1 MRNRA
6 VALIALIVIAVAGVV
21 LYRHYAPP
29 GSTEGASVD
38 DPFVLVDATERALD
52 GSPALSLTFS
62 HPLNPRTSYDKAIEV
77 YEMPMR
83 PEDGQRTEQGVRHD
97 DAGST
102 PKKPTTVSTEAKDVD
117 IEGGKRIEQA
127 WVVGDNRRLL
137 YFPHV
142 KPETR
147 YVVRVQPGV
156 VAASGASLAAES
168 RYSVFTNAVSPTFY
182 FASKGVVLPAKQ
194 NGGLPIVTV
203 NVAEVDIQFLRV
215 KPAQLALFLDRM
227 VKPKRGNR
235 SNDDN
240 DDGDYE
246 NNKVLTGA
254 VENYELDNLR
264 KLADSVYAGRFLAEQ
279 KPNKRSVTYIPVEDI
294 KELKEPGIY
303 VAVMSEPGR
312 FRYDY
317 QTTYFYVSDLG
328 LHARLFEKSADAY
341 VSSLTDARAVQNVEI
356 SWLDEHG
363 KVLARSTTDVE
374 GRASFPERP
383 QNARL
388 LLARKNAHISMLA
401 LREPALD
408 LSEHDILGMPYKPVR
423 LFAYSGRNLYR
434 PGESFQVSVMAR
446 DADGRAVPGQPIQA
460 VLKRPDGKI
469 QFTSTWAGEA
479 KFGGYYQRRIDLP
492 PDAATGF
499 WSLELR
505 SDPADKLPG
514 TVMRIGVEEFLPE
527 RMKLDLTTTMP
538 LLKSAAPYVIDIAG
552 AYLYGAPADGNRV
565 LGVVVYERSRNPLAT
580 KLPGFEFGDIGEDAD
595 RTRKELDEIKLDAK
609 GLAKLDIDVAA
620 LSERK
625 SPFTVRTTVSLLES
639 GGRPVVRSLER
650 VHWPADALVGIR
662 PLFGDTARE
671 NSSAEFEVIRADTT
685 GDLKPA
691 QSLPVRLF
699 REDRHYYWR
708 FEDQR
713 GWHSGF
719 SETDELVETRT
730 VSIPAGGRGK
740 IELPVRYGRYRIEI
754 TDPQTSLV
762 TRYRFYA
769 GWSARAEEAQGSRP
783 DRVAL
788 KLDKAGYGEG
798 ETAQVT
804 ITPPH
809 GGDLLLTVEGDRTL
823 WVKRMSVRQAG
834 TTVSIPIDK
843 AWLRHDLYV
852 TAAVLRPGN
861 EGDRVTPARAI
872 GIAHI
877 PLQRAERKIDV
888 AIEALPKTKPEMPL
902 KVKVKAPALKGQA
915 AVVTLYAVDVGIL
928 NITRYTTP
936 DPHGFFFA
944 KLRYGADLHDVYG
957 RVIEKMPGSRGR
969 LKFGGDNTPKPTRS
983 LPKKV
988 KLVDL
993 FSGPV
998 ALDANGEADVTL
1010 QLPDFNGTLRL
1021 MAVVAGAERFGAKD
1035 AEIVVAAPLVAELLT
1050 PRFLTIG
1057 DTATMALDLHN
1068 LSGADQTLSITVLAN
1083 NGLRAGDAQ
1092 RQVALKD
1099 QQKTTLRFPL
1109 ESGTAF
1115 GLSEVRVKVESPT
1128 IKLDRQFGL
1137 EVVAATPRQQTLKRF
1152 VLEPGEALDLRDTDF
1167 SGFMRPT
1174 VLSHVAVSDQPPID
1188 VRSAVQGLLTYPY
1201 GCGEQTTSTAYPHL
1215 FIDEAAAKR
1224 FGLKPST
1231 REQRVEMID
1240 KAIGRLS
1247 ALQAPNGGYSLWGQV
1262 SDYEYWLSSYIGQF
1276 LLDAR
1281 EQGFGVPEAMQRK
1294 TMDFLLRGLQEG
1306 IAGLPAVK
1314 PGHKPVRNDNAVWND
1329 RRYAGTGRFTV
1340 LAYGGY
1346 VLAREAKAPLA
1357 TLRQLYESRGL
1368 AHSGLPLVH
1377 LGIALRLMGDEQ
1389 RGNEAI
1395 AEGLRTPRMAGWWGD
1410 YGSTLRDTALIYAL
1424 LGKHNVKVEG
1434 RENLIGVI
1442 AGELNRPSQWLSTQ
1456 EKLSVY
1462 LVGRE
1467 FDKPDAKSGWRA
1479 QIGGDTIDTTSTHY
1493 RNVTAD
1499 DLAAGL
1505 KVTNRHTSKLYL
1517 ELAVSG
1523 NPAKMPVAPD
1533 TGFELTR
1540 TLHAADGSIIGN
1552 RALRVGEA
1560 VVVQLNVKTKGRIAN
1575 GMVIDRIPAG
1585 LEIENLNIV
1594 QGEGMPAFKIGDV
1607 DVAEVMRNPNI
1618 QHVEFRDDRF
1628 VAAVK
1633 LERELRLFY
1642 RARVVTPG
1650 KFVVPPLYVEDMYR
1664 PRLFGI
1670 AAGGD
1675 TLTVVDT
1682 PAVK

>member
-6 VALIALIVIAVAGVV
+6 AALIALIVVVVAGVM

-29 GSTEGASVD
+29 GGAESTAANG
-38 DPFVLVDATERALD
+38 PFVLVDATERALD

-62 HPLNPRTSYDKAIEV
+62 HPLDPRESYDKAIEV

-83 PEDGQRTEQGVRHD
+83 PEDAQRTEQGVRQD
-97 DAGST
+97 DGSSR
-102 PKKPTTVSTEAKDVD
+102 PRKPTTVSTEAKDVAT
-117 IEGGKRIEQA
+117 EGGKRIEQA
-127 WVVGDNRRLL
+127 WVIGDNRRLL

-147 YVVRVQPGV
+147 YVVRVQPGI
-156 VAASGASLAAES
+156 VAASGATLGAEA

-203 NVAEVDIQFLRV
+203 NVPEVDIQFLRV
-215 KPAQLALFLDRM
+215 RPAQLALFLDRM
-227 VKPKRGNR
+227 VKPKRGSR
-235 SNDDN
+235 TEDDS
-240 DDGDYE
+240 DDDYE
-246 NNKVLTGA
+246 NSKVLTGA

-279 KPNKRSVTYIPVEDI
+279 KPNKRGVTYIPVEDI

-312 FRYDY
+312 FRYEY

-341 VSSLTDARAVQNVEI
+341 VSSLTDAHAVQNVEV
-356 SWLDEHG
+356 SWLDEQG
-363 KVLARSTTDVE
+363 KVLARNATDAE

-388 LLARKNAHISMLA
+388 LLARKNEHISMLA

-446 DADGRAVPGQPIQA
+446 DADGRSVPGQPVQA
-460 VLKRPDGKI
+460 VLKRPDGKV
-469 QFTSTWAGEA
+469 QFTSTWAADA

-505 SDPADKLPG
+505 ADPADKLPG

-527 RMKLDLTTTMP
+527 RMRLDLSTSAP
-538 LLKSAAPYVIDIAG
+538 LLKSGAPYVIDIAG

-565 LGVVVYERSRNPLAT
+565 LGVVVSERSRNPLAS

-595 RTRKELDEIKLDAK
+595 RTRKELDETKLDAK
-609 GLAKLDIDVAA
+609 GLAKLEIDVGA
-620 LSERK
+620 LSERR
-625 SPFTVRTTVSLLES
+625 SPFMVRTTVSLLES
-639 GGRPVVRSLER
+639 GGRPVVRTLER
-650 VHWPADALVGIR
+650 VHWPADTLVAIR

-671 NSSAEFEVIRADTT
+671 NSNAEFEVIRTDTA
-685 GDLKPA
+685 GSLKA
-691 QSLPVRLF
+691 VQSLPVRLF

-719 SETDELVETRT
+719 SETDELVEMRT
-730 VSIPAGGRGK
+730 VTAPAGGRAK
-740 IELPVRYGRYRIEI
+740 LELPVRYGRYRIEI
-754 TDPQTSLV
+754 TDPETNLV

-823 WVKRMSVRQAG
+823 WVKRMSIRQTG
-834 TTVSIPIDK
+834 TTVAIPIDK

-877 PLQRAERKIDV
+877 PLQRVERRIDV
-888 AIEALPKTKPEMPL
+888 ALESVPKTRPEMPL
-902 KVKVKAPALKGQA
+902 KVKVKAPALKGQP

-928 NITRYTTP
+928 NITRFTTP

-998 ALDANGEADVTL
+998 ALDANGEAEVTL
-1010 QLPDFNGTLRL
+1010 QLPDFNGSLRL

-1057 DTATMALDLHN
+1057 DTATIALDLHN
-1068 LSGADQTLSITVLAN
+1068 LSGADQALSVTLLAN
-1083 NGLRAGDAQ
+1083 NGLRTGDAQ

-1128 IKLDRQFGL
+1128 IKIDRQFGL
-1137 EVVAATPRQQTLKRF
+1137 EIVAATPRQQALKRYI
-1152 VLEPGEALDLRDTDF
+1152 VEPGESLDLRDADF

-1188 VRSAVQGLLTYPY
+1188 VRSAVGGLLTYPY

-1224 FGLKPST
+1224 FGLPPST
-1231 REQRVEMID
+1231 REKRVEMID

-1262 SDYEYWLSSYIGQF
+1262 SEYEYWLSAYIGQF

-1294 TMDFLLRGLQEG
+1294 TMDFILRGLQEG

-1314 PGHKPVRNDNAVWND
+1314 PGQKPVRNDNAIWND
-1329 RRYAGTGRFTV
+1329 RRYAGSGRFTV

-1346 VLAREAKAPLA
+1346 VLARESKAPLA
-1357 TLRQLYESRGL
+1357 TLRQLHESRAL

-1395 AEGLRTPRMAGWWGD
+1395 AEGLRTPRMSGWWGD
-1410 YGSTLRDTALIYAL
+1410 YGSTLRDAALMYAL
-1424 LGKHNVKVEG
+1424 LGKHNVRNDA

-1442 AGELNRPSQWLSTQ
+1442 AAELNNTGQWLSTQ
-1456 EKLSVY
+1456 EKLAVY
-1462 LVGRE
+1462 MVGRE
-1467 FDKPDAKSGWRA
+1467 FDKPQSQSAWRA
-1479 QIGGDTIDTTSTHY
+1479 QFGPDAIGATGTHY
-1493 RNVTAD
+1493 RNLSAD
-1499 DLAAGL
+1499 ELAAGL
-1505 KVTNRHTSKLYL
+1505 KITNTHTSKLYL
-1517 ELAVSG
+1517 ELAVAGS
-1523 NPAKMPVAPD
+1523 PARMPAAPD

-1540 TLHAADGSIIGN
+1540 TLHAADGSPVGN

-1560 VVVQLNVKTKGRIAN
+1560 VVVQLNVKTRGRIAT

-1594 QGEGMPAFKIGDV
+1594 QGEGMPAFKIGDI
-1607 DVAEVMRNPNI
+1607 DVAEAMRNPNI

-1650 KFVVPPLYVEDMYR
+1650 RFVIPPLYVEDMYR
-1664 PRLFGI
+1664 PQFFGI
-1670 AAGGD
+1670 GAGGEM
-1675 TLTVVDT
+1675 LTVVDT
-1682 PAVK
+1682 PAGK

>member
-6 VALIALIVIAVAGVV
+6 AALIALIVVAVAGVA
-21 LYRHYAPP
+21 LYRHYTPP
-29 GSTEGASVD
+29 GSSADAATDG
-38 DPFVLVDATERALD
+38 PFVLVDATERALD

-62 HPLNPRTSYDKAIEV
+62 HPLDPRTSYDKAIEV

-83 PEDGQRTEQGVRHD
+83 PEDAQRSEQGASSED
-97 DAGST
+97 GSS
-102 PKKPTTVSTEAKDVD
+102 KRRKPTTVSTEPRDVET
-117 IEGGKRIEQA
+117 EGGKRIEQA

-142 KPETR
+142 KPRTR
-147 YVVRVQPGV
+147 YVVRVQPGI
-156 VAASGASLAAES
+156 VAASGATLTAEA

-235 SNDDN
+235 SNDDS
-240 DDGDYE
+240 DDDYE
-246 NNKVLTGA
+246 NSKVLTGA

-356 SWLDEHG
+356 SWLDEQG
-363 KVLARSTTDVE
+363 KVLARNATDAE

-388 LLARKNAHISMLA
+388 LLARKNEHISMLA

-460 VLKRPDGKI
+460 VLKRPDGKV
-469 QFTSTWAGEA
+469 QFTSTWAADA

-527 RMKLDLTTTMP
+527 RMKLDLTTNAP
-538 LLKSAAPYVIDIAG
+538 LLKSAMPYVIDIAG

-565 LGVVVYERSRNPLAT
+565 LGVVVYERSRNPLAA

-595 RTRKELDEIKLDAK
+595 RTRKELGEAKLDAK
-609 GLAKLDIDVAA
+609 GLAKLDID
-620 LSERK
+620 LEPLQERR
-625 SPFTVRTTVSLLES
+625 SPFLVRTTVSLLES

-650 VHWPADALVGIR
+650 VHWPAETLIGIR

-685 GDLKPA
+685 GTLKAA

-713 GWHSGF
+713 GWHSGY
-719 SETDELVETRT
+719 SETDELVEMRS
-730 VSIPAGGRGK
+730 VNVPAGGRGK

-754 TDPQTSLV
+754 TDPETNLV

-823 WVKRMSVRQAG
+823 WVKRLNIRQAG
-834 TTVSIPIDK
+834 ATVAIPIDK
-843 AWLRHDLYV
+843 GWLRHDLYV
-852 TAAVLRPGN
+852 TATVLRPGN

-872 GIAHI
+872 GIAHV

-888 AIEALPKTKPEMPL
+888 GIEAVPKTKPEMPL
-902 KVKVKAPALKGQA
+902 QVKVKAPALKGQA

-928 NITRYTTP
+928 NITRYSTP

-998 ALDANGEADVTL
+998 ALDANGEAVVTL
-1010 QLPDFNGTLRL
+1010 QLPDFNGSLRL
-1021 MAVVAGAERFGAKD
+1021 MAVVAGAERFGSKD
-1035 AEIVVAAPLVAELLT
+1035 AEIVVVAPLVAELLT

-1057 DTATMALDLHN
+1057 DTATIALDLHN
-1068 LSGADQTLSITVLAN
+1068 LSGSDQALSVHVLAN
-1083 NGLRAGDAQ
+1083 DGLRTGDAQ
-1092 RQVALKD
+1092 RQVTLRD
-1099 QQKTTLRFPL
+1099 QQKITLRFPL
-1109 ESGTAF
+1109 ESGSAF

-1128 IKLDRQFGL
+1128 IKLERQFGL
-1137 EVVAATPRQQTLKRF
+1137 EVVAATPRQQSLKRF
-1152 VLEPGEALDLRDTDF
+1152 VLAPGETLDLRDAEF

-1174 VLSHVAVSDQPPID
+1174 VLSHVAISDQPPID
-1188 VRSAVQGLLTYPY
+1188 IRSVVQGLLAYPY

-1215 FIDEAAAKR
+1215 YIDDAAAKR
-1224 FGLKPST
+1224 LGLKPST

-1306 IAGLPAVK
+1306 IAGLPAAK
-1314 PGHKPVRNDNAVWND
+1314 PGQKPVRNDNAIWND
-1329 RRYAGTGRFTV
+1329 RRYAGSGRYTV

-1346 VLAREAKAPLA
+1346 VLARESKAPLA

-1424 LGKHNVKVEG
+1424 LGKHNVKVDG
-1434 RENLIGVI
+1434 RENLIGLI
-1442 AGELNRPSQWLSTQ
+1442 AGELNRPTQWLSTQ
-1456 EKLSVY
+1456 EKLAVY

-1467 FDKPDAKSGWRA
+1467 FDHPEGKPGWRA
-1479 QIGGDTIDTTSTHY
+1479 QVGGDSVVTTSTHY
-1493 RNVTAD
+1493 RNLTAD
-1499 DLAAGL
+1499 ELAAGI
-1505 KVTNRHTSKLYL
+1505 KITNSHTSKLYL

-1523 NPAKMPVAPD
+1523 SAARMPTAPD

-1540 TLHAADGSIIGN
+1540 SLHAADGSTIGN
-1552 RALRVGEA
+1552 RALQVGEA
-1560 VVVQLNVKTKGRIAN
+1560 VVVQLHVKSRGRIAN

-1594 QGEGMPAFKIGDV
+1594 QGEGMPAFKIGNI
-1607 DVAEVMRNPNI
+1607 DVAEVMRNTNI

-1633 LERELRLFY
+1633 LDREMRLFY

-1664 PRLFGI
+1664 PQLFGI
-1670 AAGGD
+1670 AGGGE

-1682 PAVK
+1682 PAPK